1 MQISICLIPLD
12 QIALEELIKKI
23 IMISKNKKIP
33 VFDFKIQEKEKEFIN
48 DCLEKSFI
56 GQGSYVK
63 DFEEKFSKFVD
74 CEYGITT
81 TSGTTA
87 LHLACETLGI
97 KTGDQVLVSS
107 STNMACAF
115 AVDYCGGIPIPI
127 DIEKETWQMDVN
139 KIEEKINKKTKAIM
153 VVHLF
158 GHPVDMDPVLKIS
171 KKYNLKIIEDC
182 AEAHGVEY
190 KGKKVGSIGDI
201 GAFSFFA
208 NKTITCGEGGMLVT
222 NSKELAERAKSLK
235 NLSYGKI
242 NKFMHED
249 IGFNYRLPNISAALG
264 LGQFLNIEK
273 IFSEKKRI
281 YNRYKNNL
289 EKVKG
294 VKIPLIRD
302 WVTKYIMWVFN
313 IYLDSNFPVSRDELV
328 NKLQEKKIETRNAF
342 VPINRQKILLKKY
355 DLFKEEDCPNAN
367 YIMDNG
373 FYLPSG
379 NTISNDDIDFVCEQI
394 INISKK

>member
-1 MQISICLIPLD
+1 
-12 QIALEELIKKI
+12 
-23 IMISKNKKIP
+23 MINKKRIP
-33 VFDFKIQEKEKEFIN
+33 VFDISIGEKEKEYVN
-48 DCLEKSFI
+48 ECLNTSFI

-63 DFEEKFSKFVD
+63 NFEKEFSKFCNCD
-74 CEYGITT
+74 YGITT

-97 KTGDQVLVSS
+97 GMDDEVLVSS

-115 AVDYCGGIPIPI
+115 AVDYCGAIAIPI
-127 DIEKETWQMDVN
+127 DIEKDTWQMDVK

-158 GHPVDMDPVLKIS
+158 GHPVDMDPVLKIA
-171 KKYNLKIIEDC
+171 KKHNLTVIEDC

-208 NKTITCGEGGMLVT
+208 NKTITCGEGGMVVT

-235 NLSYGKI
+235 NLSYGKV
-242 NKFMHED
+242 NKFIHED

-264 LGQFLNIEK
+264 LAQFTYIEK
-273 IFSEKKRI
+273 IFTEKKRI
-281 YNRYKNNL
+281 YERYKKNL
-289 EKVKG
+289 TGVKG
-294 VKIPLIRD
+294 VKIPIIKEWTTR
-302 WVTKYIMWVFN
+302 YIMWVFN
-313 IYLDSNFPVSRDELV
+313 IWLDENYPITRDELV
-328 NKLQEKKIETRNAF
+328 KKLAEKNIETRNAF
-342 VPINRQKILLKKY
+342 VPINKQTVLIKKY
-355 DLFKEEDCPNAN
+355 QVFKEDDCPNAN

-379 NTISNDDIDFVCEQI
+379 NTISNEDIDFVCNQI
-394 INISKK
+394 KEISKFS

>member
-1 MQISICLIPLD
+1 M
-12 QIALEELIKKI
+12 KKI
-23 IMISKNKKIP
+23 IP
-33 VFDFKIQEKEKEFIN
+33 VFDFTLGVKEKEFVN
-48 DCLEKSFI
+48 DCLETSFI
-56 GQGSYVK
+56 SQGSYVK
-63 DFEEKFSKFVD
+63 DFEKTFSKFVNCD
-74 CEYGITT
+74 FGITT

-87 LHLACETLGI
+87 LHLACKTLEI
-97 KTGDQVLVSS
+97 KKGDQVLVSS
-107 STNMACAF
+107 STNMASAF
-115 AVDYCGGIPIPI
+115 SVDYCGAVPVPI
-127 DIEKETWQMDVN
+127 DIEKETWQMDVT

-158 GHPVDMDPVLKIS
+158 GQSVDMDAVIKIS

-208 NKTITCGEGGMLVT
+208 NKTITCGEGGMVVT
-222 NSKELAERAKSLK
+222 NSKELAEKARRLK
-235 NLSYGKI
+235 NLSYGKV
-242 NKFMHED
+242 NRFMHDD

-264 LGQFLNIEK
+264 LGQFLQKDK

-281 YNRYKNNL
+281 YDRYKKNL

-294 VKIPLIRD
+294 VKIPLVRE
-302 WVTKYIMWVFN
+302 WVTRYIKWVFN
-313 IYLDSNFPVSRDELV
+313 VYLDKNFPITRDQLV
-328 NKLQEKKIETRNAF
+328 KMLREKNIETRNAF
-342 VPINRQKILLKKY
+342 VPINKQKVLIKKY
-355 DLFKEEDCPNAN
+355 GLFKEEDCPNAN

-379 NTISNDDIDFVCEQI
+379 NNIKNEEIDFVCNEI
-394 INISKK
+394 IKYSKSN

>member
-1 MQISICLIPLD
+1 M
-12 QIALEELIKKI
+12 
-23 IMISKNKKIP
+23 KNKKKIP
-33 VFDFKIQEKEKEFIN
+33 VFDFKLSDKEKEFVN
-48 DCLEKSFI
+48 DCLKSSSI
-56 GQGSYVK
+56 SQGTYVK
-63 DFEEKFSKFVD
+63 DFEKKFSEFVN

-87 LHLACETLGI
+87 LHLACKTLGI
-97 KTGDQVLVSS
+97 KQEDQVLVSS

-115 AVDYCGGIPIPI
+115 SVDYCGAIPIPI
-127 DIEKETWQMDVN
+127 DIEKETWQMDVT

-158 GHPVDMDPVLKIS
+158 GQSVDMDAVLKIS

-208 NKTITCGEGGMLVT
+208 NKTITCGEGGMVVT
-222 NSKELAERAKSLK
+222 NSKELAEKARSLK
-235 NLSYGKI
+235 NLSYGKV
-242 NKFMHED
+242 NRFMHDD

-264 LGQFLNIEK
+264 LGQFFRKDK

-281 YNRYKNNL
+281 YDRYKKNL

-294 VKIPLIRD
+294 GNIPIVKE
-302 WVTKYIMWVFN
+302 WATKYIMWVFN
-313 IYLDSNFPVSRDELV
+313 IYLDKNFSITRDQLCERLAEQ
-328 NKLQEKKIETRNAF
+328 NIETRNAF
-342 VPINRQKILLKKY
+342 VPINKQKVLVKKY
-355 DLFKEEDCPNAN
+355 GLFKEDDCPNAN

-379 NTISNDDIDFVCEQI
+379 NNIKNEEIDFVCNEI
-394 INISKK
+394 IKYSKSN